1 MPGPSDAE
9 GRFAQALFRHLPRRY
24 DLLAEILSFG
34 QNARW
39 RKCLVD
45 QLLAAQPQAV
55 LDVATGTA
63 GVALQLVERSDGTPC
78 VTGLDISEP
87 MLRLGQAKILDLGR
101 SEQIR
106 LVQGRGEELPFAD
119 ATFDALSFT
128 YLLRYVRE
136 PRSTLEELARVVRPG
151 GLVVSLEFG
160 VPPHPFWR
168 ACWWLYTRLAL
179 PVGGILGGH
188 TWIRVG
194 RFLGP
199 SIDDHYRRYP
209 LPSLIEA
216 WHGSGLTDVHVRR
229 LSLGGGLVMWARKAT

>member
-1 MPGPSDAE
+1 MPGPSDEA
-9 GRFAQALFRHLPRRY
+9 GRFAQGLFGHLPRHY
-24 DLLAEILSFG
+24 DWLAELLSFG

-45 QLLAAQPQAV
+45 QLLAARPQTV

-63 GVALQLVERSDGTPC
+63 GVALQLVERSDYPPR
-78 VTGLDISEP
+78 VTGLDISAP
-87 MLRLGQAKILDLGR
+87 MLRLGRAKILDCTR
-101 SEQIR
+101 SDQVR

-136 PRSTLEELARVVRPG
+136 PRSTLDELARVVRPG

-168 ACWWLYTRLAL
+168 ACWWLYTRLVL
-179 PVGGILGGH
+179 PAGGILGGRP
-188 TWIRVG
+188 WIRVG

-199 SIDDHYRRYP
+199 SIDDYYRRCP
-209 LPSLIEA
+209 LPWLIDA
-216 WHGSGLTDVHVRR
+216 WQSSGLTDVQVRR
-229 LSLGGGLVMWARKAT
+229 MSLGGGLVMWGRKAT